1 MLSCCSTS
9 DAPPEPDVEAVS
21 AEAVE
26 DAPAESAELRQAMA
40 GEVDYDSYFAG
51 FQRYSDCLAAE
62 GHGLIVHDAGGSIV
76 DYGVPEA
83 AVSSGADE
91 YCYTREFAPLDSA
104 WQIANEESSEWAELL
119 RACLQ
124 ERGVVPAATLAEME
138 DQRERA
144 GVGPEECLL
153 G

>member
-1 MLSCCSTS
+1 MTG
-9 DAPPEPDVEAVS
+9 
-21 AEAVE
+21 
-26 DAPAESAELRQAMA
+26 QI
-40 GEVDYDSYFAG
+40 DYDTYLAG
-51 FQRYSDCLAAE
+51 FQRYSSCLAAE
-62 GHGLIVHDAGGSIV
+62 GHGLVVRDAGGLIV
-76 DYGVPEA
+76 DYGVPGA

-104 WQIANEESSEWAELL
+104 WQLANEDSSEWAELL

-124 ERGVVPAATLAEME
+124 ERGVVPGPSLAEME